1 MIKGDVFMKKI
12 KEHISNEVVYKITLI
27 LVSVIATFFFIKN
40 VISKQTGAMIVI
52 GVTLAI
58 FAIVQIVVNFLKN
71 KRL

>member
-1 MIKGDVFMKKI
+1 MKKI
-12 KEHISNEVVYKITLI
+12 KEPISNEVVYKITLI

-58 FAIVQIVVNFLKN
+58 FAIVQIVVNILKN
-71 KRL
+71 KTVK